1 MDVIELLEKFREE
14 MVDEAYNTI
23 EPVRLKGYTKVGED
37 RTKKKLARLCEE
49 ITVCVRDKTLIP
61 ILHYTEQ
68 MATERYTSGY
78 DLHQVQTAINA
89 LEEAVWKRIFANTP
103 SEKLKESLGL
113 VTTVI
118 GAGKDNLART
128 YVSLATKTKTTS
140 LNLQALFKGSEGE

>member
-1 MDVIELLEKFREE
+1 MDVLDLLLKFKDE
-14 MVDEAYNTI
+14 MVEEAYNTI
-23 EPVRLKGYTKVGED
+23 EPVRLQGYTKAGEE
-37 RTKKKLARLCEE
+37 RTKKKLARLCDE
-49 ITVCVRDKTLIP
+49 IAVCVKDKTLLP
-61 ILHYTEQ
+61 ILNYTEQ

-89 LEEAVWKRIFANTP
+89 FEEAVWKRIFANTP
-103 SEKLKESLGL
+103 PEKLKESLGL

>member
-1 MDVIELLEKFREE
+1 MDVLELLVKFKDE
-14 MVDEAYNTI
+14 MVEEAYNTI
-23 EPVRLKGYTKVGED
+23 EPVKLQGYTKVGEE
-37 RTKKKLARLCEE
+37 RTKKKLARLCDE
-49 ITVCVRDKTLIP
+49 IIVCVKDKTLIP
-61 ILHYTEQ
+61 ILQYTEQ

-89 LEEAVWKRIFANTP
+89 FEEAVWKRIFANTP
-103 SEKLKESLGL
+103 PEKLKESLGL